1 MYAILTFLFKTH
13 LANHPLRYRSLLFL
27 FYFNRVFALV
37 VSYAIRAYTWH
48 TFRIHISFEAL
59 QISLL
64 AGRIFFKGVRYHGHN
79 ETILVT
85 DGYITWRYWLRR
97 VKEVDVRKGR
107 PDIDELNR
115 ADNTSSGGA
124 EHLGVSQSK
133 LNGDDGN
140 RAIPHDLPCRILLEI
155 RGVEWFIYNRSPA
168 YDSIFAEVT
177 KDVEG
182 TFSYDDAVKDRSAK
196 NSRRRRVNTSG
207 STGSE
212 KDISVSLHDGPGER
226 YDEKYHEKDVESSLP
241 HTPVASSITA
251 AENSGI
257 AHVSQDEQSSLFLK
271 SLPIG
276 VECNRGAIVMG
287 NENTT
292 CVLVAKFDQAKGE
305 IGAQSCQ
312 PMDLY
317 RQTFDFDLTHPVVQ
331 MKPNQYY
338 KETQMEAAQEL
349 RHVKKNG
356 TKDQR
361 RKFGIFDY
369 HRMKHKTLH
378 SIRGMIPRLRKSVE
392 SLLPEFGDRKG
403 PESRAGNTG
412 QTRWL
417 GLSRYLD
424 DHDDDGLIEQE
435 RWKAIEYAEF
445 QTILDSPNIAVSFF
459 WDAPGLV
466 INASQ
471 DHARAITGFEKDI
484 NGTKPPGWG
493 VDIQVSGGTINYG
506 PWADRQR
513 TDLQSYFFPTL
524 YSNATPAR
532 PLRPGETRVAT
543 VFTVH
548 VEIEQET
555 TLRVLTREESKD
567 WKWKDKKMTT
577 DEFPTQ
583 NQTKKHSTKFKKS
596 EKSTIKP
603 ETRTAGWLDITVSRN
618 TYITYTLD
626 MVASTSGFG
635 NKLRLDLRSP
645 EMSTSVNHGVLWR
658 SQSQIISCD
667 LSSPLEWN
675 FKRDWRF
682 DICSNDLELFILR
695 DHMFLLTDLINDW
708 TAGPPGDFHTFV
720 PFLYSIHLQLPNF
733 RLYLNANDSNIINNP
748 SDTHDN
754 TFLVVWGDQLTADI
768 CISLQEFRPLTNR
781 ISFDVDACHGG
792 FELLTPV
799 WKTQTT
805 FLDTPKVATLEDL
818 RLDGSYDYCASTSPS
833 LTDTLFLNLHGVSP
847 VVHLYGF
854 LVGYFMKFKDNYF
867 GEDLHFQTLEE
878 YQSQLNET
886 ANATN
891 TQADQAPV
899 KLSNDLDVILSVAA
913 ENACVMLPANLYS
926 AKENI
931 KIDIT
936 SIAVDLRFTN
946 YYMDLEATFS
956 PFSASSAVPGN
967 SQSFSETKES
977 GTQVFVEGATIYGH
991 RLFGLPP
998 TEPTYVCNWDF
1009 DLGKITGECS
1019 IDFVRVLTS
1028 AIRYFAFSF
1037 GDAENALPPHGSL
1050 VIHDLTLLRAK
1061 LAPIRIWIHVEQAA
1075 LLFSTDMIKIN
1086 FNDWAGAHFSNHLQL
1101 VIPQLTIASVD
1112 GRTASRHRSGRQP
1125 NVITHAY
1132 LQTTVDVRMVTVK
1145 PHFVRDRQSQ
1155 QDHISLHDTRTQ
1167 RTPWL
1172 VDETRDRFPIGPIE
1186 RKVKSRLP
1194 AMPFPP
1200 MPEPLKSP
1208 VDTTIHLVP
1217 SSSKSSKR
1225 SVLKKPSLLQNSF
1238 LSDSSLRRTDRF
1250 PEVTFGPSGVS
1261 ADHPTLNE
1269 YEVDNLLFIPR
1280 ARSSVAQSSSPP
1292 QASRQSSFQSLP
1304 GLSPRS
1310 RVGLPPS
1317 SVAFSSSY
1325 DMPYFPLHKT
1335 KPDTRNVPEIVLP
1348 QALNENQSI
1357 NIMTELECLN
1367 PKDDSAAHTSI
1378 SVNLCNG
1385 LRAFCTPEALE
1396 NVNKFMDGMQ
1406 TREPVSLLD
1415 DLQLDAMS
1423 TVISKTETFSTPTTK
1438 QIRFQLPIASLRF
1451 ISQTSL
1457 EGVRDSPKERQF
1469 YDLISSGLVLTSQL
1483 NKEADGKSSADIGH
1497 DSLIHVTIS
1506 HLGISSRLH
1515 QQGQSRDQAN
1525 VNVNLYDAS
1534 LWLAA
1539 SPGLTGELQFA
1550 NLEISSSNR
1559 QVHSLVSLLKYTQ
1572 LWSEKLVQ
1580 DFRATVSY
1588 AELLRRRFVLSLATY
1603 KETVPDPA
1611 FLASA
1616 SYVLRSAVHHPRL
1629 SDSWKLISRLRY
1641 VHQIATS
1648 SGNWISSGSVE
1659 TSPDSPDIARLR
1671 VVASFDR
1678 WRSWDLVN
1686 IEESALIKK
1695 VYGVANRHEAAEQ
1708 KLLLDQVKLNFKAA
1722 LIRLVI
1728 EPGPQ
1733 QNEITIERLMLGVE
1747 SGIVD
1752 LRRIEGSAKSS
1763 GLFYRSS
1770 TLEIFCTSLKVH
1782 LNWDITKLTED
1793 IIQQFQVMP
1802 ITERKTAEDTSTEIS
1817 TQGRHNAHIVAVLES
1832 GLLRFDSINFRS
1844 TSVGQNLRTSL
1855 ILSDGDPN
1863 GYFLNCI
1870 TSVKAITTDFSAHSR
1885 LLLQSLLLDL
1895 SLFVAVRFDSMSTVG
1910 DSSRKISASCRES
1923 SFEIREDL
1931 LGLLSVV
1938 DSVIGGE
1945 IRHVYK
1951 MAQSLQ
1957 GEGVQDSQVTGNTDM
1972 EDMYDLQIIL
1982 SLGVYDID
1990 VMLLP
1995 SLKYIIKG
2003 AVARSSLM
2011 PSAGR
2016 KGEMVV
2022 DFDLKEH
2029 TQGFVSEAKGQTQD
2043 LCVVPMPSANGL
2055 LIVHNKNGKRSIA
2068 AYTAIESIVLDA
2080 SLVRG
2085 LMSTSMKSELSTL
2098 ISRIS
2103 RDIEVV
2109 MSRFQ
2114 AIVKPSRPLQPS
2126 PSSPSSRP
2134 ILYRAHVIVAGLS
2147 ITATATSTADRSANL
2162 HLDLGSIDMK
2172 ISNKDNDT
2180 QKALKFDE
2188 ATLRLREVKV
2198 HLERSVT
2205 FAKYPCGEIVFAL
2218 TFRSTSKSNDA
2229 GELVRS
2235 YEAYSSDLEINI
2247 YTETASMIVDVIGHL
2262 QQKLKTLDLS
2272 EEIRSLRSK
2281 RRLRAK
2287 SRVASQY
2294 QLNSQEQ
2301 QDVNSKGLF
2310 NSMYSLEMNDIQISW
2325 NVGDLLPISPGHA
2338 SEDLVMSITKIDLAT
2353 KKSNAARLEIQDF
2366 QLQMVPTSQSKRIRS
2381 FNSALL
2387 PEVVFNVAY
2396 LSTET
2401 DRRFA
2406 FQVAGKSLDLR
2417 LTSSFILPASDLQR
2431 SMAIA
2436 SQQLRKVTE
2445 TWNDSLLKGTG
2456 EAKSVLGNKNLSSL
2470 LVDADFAGAVVYIQ
2484 GKRVSDPHA
2493 VALNL
2498 LRGGRLPQHGRYG
2511 QFTKEDASSSTTLRA
2526 PGVAWK
2532 VEYKDLGVEDPSL
2545 NAEIRVSAST
2555 NILHPT
2561 VVPLILEISSSI
2573 KEVVGETEG
2582 AQQPTDAKSSPHKF
2596 IDDEKLRGADPSAIL
2611 GTCKLNLGLRI
2622 CRQEFSLSCQP
2633 IARVAAIAQFED
2645 IYITVNTV
2653 QAPDQ
2658 TRFFAVFAAFTNLQA
2673 SVQHVY
2679 SRESTGSFEVKSIVM
2694 SLMNS
2699 KHVSTVKGLSAILKI
2714 SPMKVQVNAKQL
2726 QDFLLF
2732 REIWI
2737 PQEMRHSPSAPATNP
2752 PADTQT
2758 FVVQRYQQ
2766 VAAAGAFPWN
2776 ATVSVT
2782 ELNVNVDLG
2791 QALGKSTFSIT
2802 NFWISQKKTSDWEQN
2817 LCLGFD
2823 RVGIDSTGRMSGF
2836 VELQNFGVRTRIRW
2850 PEREGAHN
2858 YTPLIQASMG
2868 FDHLRVKAAFDFQ
2881 AFLVADVSSV
2891 DFLMYNVREVGG
2903 DRLVAIVNAD
2913 KIQAFCTATSAA
2925 QALALYQA
2933 ILRLIQEKRSA
2944 YESSLKDIEKY
2955 LRRKSTINPL
2965 ELRAVSRE
2973 PFKPLDSI
2981 TKTPIQLHNNVV
2993 VTIKEIN
3000 AGAFPNTFFDNQ
3012 IFKLE
3017 ALDASARFT
3026 VALDKGRVHSGL
3038 GLTIGQLRIAL
3049 SGVSKPS
3056 VPKSLGEMSIG
3067 EVVNAAI
3074 GSHGGTILKVPRVVA
3089 TMQTWQSPASN
3100 EIDYI
3105 FKSSFE
3111 GKVEVGWNY
3120 SRISFIRGLWA
3131 THSRTLAHRLGK
3143 PLPQS
3148 ALQITGGPQP
3158 SSSGAAGG
3166 YNEQGK
3172 DREQE
3177 KITAVVHVPQSKYQ
3191 YVALEPPLIETPQ
3204 LRDMGE
3210 ATPPLEWIGLHRER
3224 LPNVTHQIV
3233 IVTLL
3238 EVAKEVEDAY
3248 ERILGS
3254 S

>member
-1 MYAILTFLFKTH
+1 M
-13 LANHPLRYRSLLFL
+13 
-27 FYFNRVFALV
+27 
-37 VSYAIRAYTWH
+37 
-48 TFRIHISFEAL
+48 
-59 QISLL
+59 
-64 AGRIFFKGVRYHGHN
+64 
-79 ETILVT
+79 
-85 DGYITWRYWLRR
+85 
-97 VKEVDVRKGR
+97 RKNR
-107 PDIDELNR
+107 PDVDKLNR
-115 ADNTSSGGA
+115 AGSDSRVGA
-124 EHLGVSQSK
+124 EHPGVSQSK
-133 LNGDDGN
+133 QNGDEGD
-140 RAIPHDLPCRILLEI
+140 RATPYDLPCRILLEI

-168 YDSIFAEVT
+168 YDSILAEFT
-177 KDVEG
+177 KDAKE
-182 TFSYDDAVKDRSAK
+182 TLSYDDTMRDGIAN

-207 STGSE
+207 SAESE
-212 KDISVSLHDGPGER
+212 KDTSLSPSDDPGER
-226 YDEKYHEKDVESSLP
+226 YDEKYVEKEVESSLP
-241 HTPVASSITA
+241 HTPVAPSITA
-251 AENSGI
+251 TQNSGI
-257 AHVSQDEQSSLFLK
+257 AHVTQDEQSSFFLK

-312 PMDLY
+312 PIDLY
-317 RQTFDFDLTHPVVQ
+317 RQTFDFDFTHPVVQ

-338 KETQMEAAQEL
+338 RDAQMEIAQEL
-349 RHVKKNG
+349 RCAKKNG
-356 TKDQR
+356 TKDQH
-361 RKFGIFDY
+361 RKLGIFDY

-392 SLLPEFGDRKG
+392 SLLPEYGDRKG

-412 QTRWL
+412 QTRWI

-424 DHDDDGLIEQE
+424 DHDDDGLLEQE

-445 QTILDSPNIAVSFF
+445 QTILDCPKIAVSFF
-459 WDAPGLV
+459 WDVPGFV
-466 INASQ
+466 INAGQ
-471 DHARAITGFEKDI
+471 DHTRATSDFEKDI
-484 NGTKPPGWG
+484 NGTKPPAWG
-493 VDIQVSGGTINYG
+493 VDIRVSGGTVNYG

-513 TDLQSYFFPTL
+513 TDLQTYFFPTL
-524 YSNATPAR
+524 YSNAAPAT

-548 VEIEQET
+548 VDIEEET
-555 TLRVLTREESKD
+555 TLRILTREESKD
-567 WKWKDKKMTT
+567 WKWKDKKMAN
-577 DEFPTQ
+577 DDFPTQ
-583 NQTKKHSTKFKKS
+583 NQTKKHSTKFKKN

-603 ETRTAGWLDITVSRN
+603 ETRTAGWLDVTVSRN
-618 TYITYTLD
+618 SYITYTLD
-626 MVASTSGFG
+626 MVASSSGFG

-675 FKRDWRF
+675 SKREWRF
-682 DICSNDLELFILR
+682 DICGNELELFILR
-695 DHMFLLTDLINDW
+695 DHIFLLTDLINDW

-720 PFLYSIHLQLPNF
+720 PFLYSIRLQLPNF

-768 CISLQEFRPLTNR
+768 SIPLQEFRPVTNR

-792 FELLTPV
+792 FELLTPL

-805 FLDTPKVATLEDL
+805 FLDTPKVAKLEDL
-818 RLDGSYDYCASTSPS
+818 RLDGSYDYYASTSPS

-847 VVHLYGF
+847 VIHLYGF

-878 YQSQLNET
+878 YQSQLNAT

-891 TQADQAPV
+891 TQVDEAPV

-913 ENACVMLPANLYS
+913 ENACIMLPANLYS

-956 PFSASSAVPGN
+956 PFAASSAVPDKLQN
-967 SQSFSETKES
+967 FLETKES

-1019 IDFVRVLTS
+1019 MDFVRVLTS

-1075 LLFSTDMIKIN
+1075 LLFSTDTIKIN
-1086 FNDWAGAHFSNHLQL
+1086 FNDWAGAHFSDYLHL

-1125 NVITHAY
+1125 NVTTHAY

-1145 PHFVRDRQSQ
+1145 PHFVRDRQLQ
-1155 QDHISLHDTRTQ
+1155 QDHIFLHDTRTQ

-1172 VDETRDRFPIGPIE
+1172 IDETRDRFPIGPTE
-1186 RKVKSRLP
+1186 RKAKSRPP

-1200 MPEPLKSP
+1200 MPEPLKSLL
-1208 VDTTIHLVP
+1208 DTAIHSV
-1217 SSSKSSKR
+1217 SNSTKSSKR
-1225 SVLKKPSLLQNSF
+1225 SISKKSFHLQNSF
-1238 LSDSSLRRTDRF
+1238 LSDSSSRRTDRF
-1250 PEVTFGPSGVS
+1250 PEVALGPSDAS
-1261 ADHPTLNE
+1261 ADQRAFNE
-1269 YEVDNLLFIPR
+1269 YEVDNISLIPPV
-1280 ARSSVAQSSSPP
+1280 RSSIAQTTSPP

-1325 DMPYFPLHKT
+1325 DMPYFPLHKIE
-1335 KPDTRNVPEIVLP
+1335 PDVRNAPEIVLP
-1348 QALNENQSI
+1348 QALNDNQST
-1357 NIMTELECLN
+1357 NIMNELSYLN
-1367 PKDDSAAHTSI
+1367 PENDSAAHTSI
-1378 SVNLCNG
+1378 SVNLSNG

-1415 DLQLDAMS
+1415 DLQVDAMS
-1423 TVISKTETFSTPTTK
+1423 TVISKTETFSTSSTK
-1438 QIRFQLPIASLRF
+1438 QIRFQLPITSLRF

-1457 EGVRDSPKERQF
+1457 EGVRDAPKERQF

-1483 NKEADGKSSADIGH
+1483 NKELDGKPSIDIGH

-1515 QQGQSRDQAN
+1515 QQGQPRDQAK
-1525 VNVNLYDAS
+1525 VNVDLYDAS

-1550 NLEISSSNR
+1550 SLEISSSNR

-1572 LWSEKLVQ
+1572 LWSEKVVQ

-1588 AELLRRRFVLSLATY
+1588 AELLRQRFVLSLATY
-1603 KETVPDPA
+1603 KEAVPDPA

-1641 VHQIATS
+1641 VHQIAATS
-1648 SGNWISSGSVE
+1648 GIWMSPENMGK
-1659 TSPDSPDIARLR
+1659 SPDSRDIARLR
-1671 VVASFDR
+1671 VIASFDR

-1686 IEESALIKK
+1686 IDESTLIKK
-1695 VYGVANRHEAAEQ
+1695 VYGATNRHETIKQ
-1708 KLLLDQVKLNFKAA
+1708 NTLLDQIKLSFKAA
-1722 LIRLVI
+1722 LIRLMI

-1747 SGIVD
+1747 SEIADIQNAQGNT
-1752 LRRIEGSAKSS
+1752 RSTE
-1763 GLFYRSS
+1763 LFYRSS
-1770 TLEIFCTSLKVH
+1770 TLEIFCSSLTVH
-1782 LNWDITKLTED
+1782 LNWDITQLAED
-1793 IIQQFQVMP
+1793 IIKQFQVIPM
-1802 ITERKTAEDTSTEIS
+1802 TGRNTTEDTSTEVS
-1817 TQGRHNAHIVAVLES
+1817 TQGGHNANIVAVLES
-1832 GLLRFDSINFRS
+1832 GLLQFDSINFRS
-1844 TSVGQNLRTSL
+1844 TSVSQNLRTSL
-1855 ILSDGDPN
+1855 ILSHGDPDGHFIN
-1863 GYFLNCI
+1863 GI
-1870 TSVKAITTDFSAHSR
+1870 TSAKTITTDVSAHSR
-1885 LLLQSLLLDL
+1885 LLLQSQLLDI
-1895 SLFVAVRFDSMSTVG
+1895 SLFVAIKFDTTNMVG
-1910 DSSRKISASCRES
+1910 ASSRKISASCRES

-1931 LGLLSVV
+1931 VGLLSIV
-1938 DSVIGGE
+1938 DSIIGGE
-1945 IRHVYK
+1945 ILHVYK
-1951 MAQSLQ
+1951 TAQSFQSDGL
-1957 GEGVQDSQVTGNTDM
+1957 EESHVTSSTGM
-1972 EDMYDLQIIL
+1972 EDTYDLQVIL

-1990 VMLLP
+1990 IMLLP
-1995 SLKYIIKG
+1995 SLRYIIKG

-2016 KGEMVV
+2016 KREMVV

-2029 TQGFVSEAKGQTQD
+2029 TQGFVSELKGQTQD

-2055 LIVHNKNGKRSIA
+2055 LIIHTKDGKHSIA
-2068 AYTAIESIVLDA
+2068 AYTAIESVILDA

-2098 ISRIS
+2098 TSRIS
-2103 RDIEVV
+2103 RDVEVV
-2109 MSRFQ
+2109 MSHFQ
-2114 AIVKPSRPLQPS
+2114 AVVKSSRPLQS
-2126 PSSPSSRP
+2126 PKSSPPSGS
-2134 ILYRAHVIVAGLS
+2134 ILYRARVIIAGLS
-2147 ITATATSTADRSANL
+2147 ITATATGAADRSANL
-2162 HLDLGSIDMK
+2162 NLDLGSIDMK
-2172 ISNKDNDT
+2172 LFNKDSHT
-2180 QKALKFDE
+2180 QKPLKFDE
-2188 ATLRLREVKV
+2188 VVLRLREVKV
-2198 HLERSVT
+2198 HMERCVT

-2218 TFRSTSKSNDA
+2218 TFQSTSKLNDA
-2229 GELVRS
+2229 GEVVRS

-2301 QDVNSKGLF
+2301 QDVSSKGLF

-2325 NVGDLLPISPGHA
+2325 NIGDLLPISPGHA

-2396 LSTET
+2396 LSTDT

-2406 FQVAGKSLDLR
+2406 FQVVGKSLDLR

-2445 TWNDSLLKGTG
+2445 TWNDSLMKGTG

-2484 GKRVSDPHA
+2484 GKRVSDPQA
-2493 VALNL
+2493 VALSL

-2532 VEYKDLGVEDPSL
+2532 VEYKNLGIEDPSL

-2582 AQQPTDAKSSPHKF
+2582 AQPPTDAKPSPHKF

-2611 GTCKLNLGLRI
+2611 GSCKLNLGLRI

-2633 IARVAAIAQFED
+2633 IARVAATAQFED

-2699 KHVSTVKGLSAILKI
+2699 KYVSTVKGLSAILKI
-2714 SPMKVQVNAKQL
+2714 SPMKIQVNAKQL

-2782 ELNVNVDLG
+2782 ELNVDVDLG
-2791 QALGKSTFSIT
+2791 QALGKSTFSII

-2823 RVGIDSTGRMSGF
+2823 RVGIDSTGRMSGS
-2836 VELQNFGVRTRIRW
+2836 VELQNFGVRTTIRW
-2850 PEREGAHN
+2850 LEREGAHN

-2881 AFLVADVSSV
+2881 AFLVANVSSV
-2891 DFLMYNVREVGG
+2891 KFLMYNVREVGG

-2933 ILRLIQEKRSA
+2933 FLRLIQEKRSA

-2973 PFKPLDSI
+2973 PSKPLDSI

-3017 ALDASARFT
+3017 ALDTSARFT

-3100 EIDYI
+3100 KIDYI

-3158 SSSGAAGG
+3158 SSSGVAGG
-3166 YNEQGK
+3166 DNEQGK

-3191 YVALEPPLIETPQ
+3191 YVALEPPVIETPQ